1 MLWKREV
8 CGRAGVEWWLSEEQR
23 GVLLRD
29 RPTCGEGSSRVPR
42 GLRVAESLVKQGA
55 AAERCSR
62 MNLLLTDA
70 KTSRAYEDTQSAWKP
85 VKSYRNISHLSRHL
99 YDPQRFVTRP
109 RKRARKLAKTFKTV
123 ASKIFKLGACCL

>member
-1 MLWKREV
+1 MSWKREV
-8 CGRAGVEWWLSEEQR
+8 CGRAGVEWWLAEEQR

-55 AAERCSR
+55 AAERCCR

-70 KTSRAYEDTQSAWKP
+70 KMSRVWEEGAEPT
-85 VKSYRNISHLSRHL
+85 
-99 YDPQRFVTRP
+99 
-109 RKRARKLAKTFKTV
+109 
-123 ASKIFKLGACCL
+123 KIHKALGNP